1 MEKDVKANKDH
12 CKYCFDILLATLNK
26 QPLPEWPTHL
36 PSLPIPLFV
45 TWKTGKDLDLR
56 GCIGTFSNQEL
67 NKVLP

>member
-1 MEKDVKANKDH
+1 METDVKANKDH
-12 CKYCFDILLATLNK
+12 CKYCFDVLLATLNK

-45 TWKTGKDLDLR
+45 TWMTGKDLSLR
-56 GCIGTFSNQEL
+56 GCIGTFSKQEL